1 MKNYEVTY
9 HECYSR
15 TYDVEANSKREA
27 ELIIFNEIMDGKRAT
42 PDECYNTFYIT
53 EEVGEVTKGIK
64 QYENEVKEFINAI
77 KEIAGK
83 QQNLDNLE
91 LYLSV
96 HFADWLN
103 KFVDTPEDMA
113 SELKQFANMECE

>member
-27 ELIIFNEIMDGKRAT
+27 ELIVFNDIMDSKRPA
-42 PDECYNTFYIT
+42 PDECYNNFYIT
-53 EEVGEVTKGIK
+53 EEFGAVSKGVK
-64 QYENEVKEFINAI
+64 QYENEAKEFVNAI

-91 LYLSV
+91 LYLSI

-113 SELKQFANMECE
+113 SELTQFAKMECE